1 VGVDLGAGTS
11 RRGLGI
17 GVGLGGG
24 LGDGGSTMG
33 VASAMC
39 VDTEGAGRL
48 ADGASA
54 VVREALHPAAAVS
67 RMARTAVAVR
77 FVNEALL
84 R

>member
-1 VGVDLGAGTS
+1 
-11 RRGLGI
+11 
-17 GVGLGGG
+17 
-24 LGDGGSTMG
+24 MG

-39 VDTEGAGRL
+39 VGREGAGRL